1 MKAAIT
7 YITVLMAFVVF
18 TPQGFLMTTGIVRAE
33 GVVGSRMFVC
43 EVLEFYVLESGARL
57 GPGAAG
63 VGLLAPGNR
72 VVRDVLRKLALRFD
86 EASGLRWNPLV
97 PPPQSNTRF
106 TASEQVGTTS
116 SPFAQPLTWVT
127 TVSPRCI
134 FRSGLTTCRSYLS
147 REL

>member
-33 GVVGSRMFVC
+33 GVVGSRLFVC
-43 EVLEFYVLESGARL
+43 EVLEFYVLDSG
-57 GPGAAG
+57 
-63 VGLLAPGNR
+63 VLAPGNR

-86 EASGLRWNPLV
+86 EASGLLWQPLV

-127 TVSPRCI
+127 TISPRCI